1 MGLSRQEKERLSD
14 SRMKIQSV
22 TDSLS
27 HVDPD
32 KVPNLDEIEECLDE
46 AEKNLDKALR
56 KQ

>member
-22 TDSLS
+22 ADSLS

-32 KVPNLDEIEECLDE
+32 KVPNFDEIEECLDE
-46 AEKNLDKALR
+46 ADKNLDKALR
-56 KQ
+56 KE